1 MNKIGLLI
9 VAGALGLAGC
19 SSTSPSKTVE
29 TINALT
35 VPVSY
40 SEPGVA
46 ANNPQAVT
54 RYFQDNTALIGRLNH
69 SLKSNYL
76 QDVERRDVFDRHS
89 EAYQVYGALTRLKQM
104 ASMNEVYRK
113 ENNVAG
119 LQEINR
125 VLKSVPQAS

>member
-54 RYFQDNTALIGRLNH
+54 RYFQDNTA
-69 SLKSNYL
+69 
-76 QDVERRDVFDRHS
+76 
-89 EAYQVYGALTRLKQM
+89 
-104 ASMNEVYRK
+104 
-113 ENNVAG
+113 
-119 LQEINR
+119 
-125 VLKSVPQAS
+125 

>member
-9 VAGALGLAGC
+9 VAGVLGLAGC
-19 SSTSPSKTVE
+19 SSTSPSQTVE

-35 VPVSY
+35 VPVSP
-40 SEPGVA
+40 SESGTT
-46 ANNPQAVT
+46 ANHAQAVR
-54 RYFQDNTALIGRLNH
+54 RYFQDNTALISRLNH
-69 SLKSNYL
+69 SLKSHYL

-89 EAYQVYGALTRLKQM
+89 EAYKVYGALTRTEQM

-125 VLKSVPQAS
+125 VLKSVPLTS

>member
-9 VAGALGLAGC
+9 VAGVLGLAGC

-35 VPVSY
+35 VPVSH
-40 SEPGVA
+40 SEPGTA
-46 ANNPQAVT
+46 RTQAVT

-69 SLKSNYL
+69 SLKSHYL

-89 EAYQVYGALTRLKQM
+89 EAYQVYGALTRLEQM

-125 VLKSVPQAS
+125 VLKSVPLAS

>member
-1 MNKIGLLI
+1 M
-9 VAGALGLAGC
+9 
-19 SSTSPSKTVE
+19 
-29 TINALT
+29 
-35 VPVSY
+35 
-40 SEPGVA
+40 
-46 ANNPQAVT
+46 T

-69 SLKSNYL
+69 SLKSHYL

-89 EAYQVYGALTRLKQM
+89 EAYQVYGALTRLEQM

-125 VLKSVPQAS
+125 VLKACRRPVKNEAGTAGWQSLCMD